1 MFMDRFSSLQLF
13 ARVVELGSFTR
24 ASKEVGIGQ
33 PAVSKQIAALE
44 AHLGARLLD
53 RTSRGLRAT
62 AAGLD
67 LYNSTMRLLADL
79 EEAEARVRRASKG
92 PVGLVRIAT
101 PPALGRMYI
110 IPRLPAFIAQ
120 FPEIS
125 VEFSVAQRLTDLVKE
140 GVDVALRIGSL
151 ESSSLVARRIGSI
164 QTMTVAAPEY
174 LVTHGTPT
182 DPQDLVHHK
191 LVTGQ
196 TDGEVL
202 PWRFGGE
209 NGPWSMVPNGA
220 VRSNDGEDL
229 RAAVLAGL
237 GITHGPSALFQPDLQ
252 ARRVVR
258 ILDAFTPAPVPI
270 HAVCSSGREM
280 PQRVRVLVDF
290 LAAAFAA
297 EPGLRID

>member
-1 MFMDRFSSLQLF
+1 MDRFSALQLF

-24 ASKEVGIGQ
+24 ASKELGIGQ

-44 AHLGARLLD
+44 AHLETRLVD

-67 LYNSTMRLLADL
+67 LYNSTIRLLADM
-79 EEAEARVRRASKG
+79 EETEARIRGASKG

-101 PPALGRMYI
+101 PPVLGRVYI
-110 IPRLPAFIAQ
+110 IPRLPDFITR

-125 VEFSVAQRLTDLVKE
+125 VELSVAQRLTDLVKE
-140 GVDVALRIGSL
+140 GVDVALRVGNL

-164 QTMTVAAPEY
+164 QTITVAVPGY
-174 LVTHGTPT
+174 LATHGTPT
-182 DPQDLVHHK
+182 DPQDLVDHK

-209 NGPWSMVPNGA
+209 SGPWSMVPLGA

-229 RAAVLAGL
+229 RAAVLAGI
-237 GITHGPSALFQPDLQ
+237 GITHAPSALFQADL
-252 ARRVVR
+252 REGRVVR

-270 HAVCSSGREM
+270 HAICSSGRKM
-280 PQRVRVLVDF
+280 PQRVRVFVDF

-297 EPGLRID
+297 EPSLQSD

>member
-1 MFMDRFSSLQLF
+1 MDRFSALHLF

-24 ASKEVGIGQ
+24 ASKELGIGQ

-44 AHLGARLLD
+44 AHLETRLVD

-67 LYNSTMRLLADL
+67 LYNSTIRLLADM
-79 EEAEARVRRASKG
+79 EETEARIRGASKG

-101 PPALGRMYI
+101 PPVLGRMYI
-110 IPRLPAFIAQ
+110 IPRLPDFITR

-125 VEFSVAQRLTDLVKE
+125 VELSVAQRLTDLVKE
-140 GVDVALRIGSL
+140 GVDVALRVGSL

-164 QTMTVAAPEY
+164 QTITVAVPGY
-174 LVTHGTPT
+174 LATHGIPT
-182 DPQDLVHHK
+182 DPQDLVDHK

-209 NGPWSMVPNGA
+209 SGPWSMVPLGA

-229 RAAVLAGL
+229 RAAVLAGI
-237 GITHGPSALFQPDLQ
+237 GITHGPSALFQADLQ
-252 ARRVVR
+252 EGRVVR

-270 HAVCSSGREM
+270 HAVCSSGRKM
-280 PQRVRVLVDF
+280 PQRVRVFVDF

-297 EPGLRID
+297 EPSLRSD

>member
-1 MFMDRFSSLQLF
+1 MFMDRFSALQLF

-24 ASKEVGIGQ
+24 ASKELGIGQ

-44 AHLGARLLD
+44 THFETRLVD

-67 LYNSTMRLLADL
+67 LYNSTIRLLADM
-79 EEAEARVRRASKG
+79 EETEARIRGASKG
-92 PVGLVRIAT
+92 PVGLVRVAT
-101 PPALGRMYI
+101 PPVLGRMYI
-110 IPRLPAFIAQ
+110 IPRLPDFTTR

-125 VEFSVAQRLTDLVKE
+125 VELSVAQRLTDLVKE
-140 GVDVALRIGSL
+140 GVDVALRVGSL

-164 QTMTVAAPEY
+164 QTITVAVPGY
-174 LVTHGTPT
+174 LATHGTPT
-182 DPQDLVHHK
+182 DPQDLVDHK

-209 NGPWSMVPNGA
+209 SGPWSLVPLGA

-229 RAAVLAGL
+229 RAAVLAGI
-237 GITHGPSALFQPDLQ
+237 GITHGPSALFQADL
-252 ARRVVR
+252 REGRVVR

-270 HAVCSSGREM
+270 HAVCSSGRKM
-280 PQRVRVLVDF
+280 PQRVRVFVDF

-297 EPGLRID
+297 EPSLRSD

>member
-1 MFMDRFSSLQLF
+1 MDRFSSLQLF

-24 ASKEVGIGQ
+24 ASKELGIGQ

-79 EEAEARVRRASKG
+79 EEAEARVRGASKG

-110 IPRLPAFIAQ
+110 IPRLPDFIAQ

-140 GVDVALRIGSL
+140 GADVALRVGSL
-151 ESSSLVARRIGSI
+151 ESSSLVARRIGSM

-209 NGPWSMVPNGA
+209 SGPWSMVPNGA

-237 GITHGPSALFQPDLQ
+237 GITHGPSALFQADLQ
-252 ARRVVR
+252 EGRVVR

-270 HAVCSSGREM
+270 HAVCSSGRKM
-280 PQRVRVLVDF
+280 PQRVRVFVDF

-297 EPGLRID
+297 EPSLRGD

>member
-1 MFMDRFSSLQLF
+1 MDRFSSLQLF

-24 ASKEVGIGQ
+24 AAKELGIGQ
-33 PAVSKQIAALE
+33 PSVSKQIAALE
-44 AHLGARLLD
+44 THLGARLVD

-67 LYNSTMRLLADL
+67 LYNSTIRLLADM
-79 EEAEARVRRASKG
+79 EETEARIRGASKG

-101 PPALGRMYI
+101 PPVLGRMYI
-110 IPRLPAFIAQ
+110 IPRLPDFITR

-125 VEFSVAQRLTDLVKE
+125 VELSVAQRLTDLVKE
-140 GVDVALRIGSL
+140 GVDVALRVGSL

-164 QTMTVAAPEY
+164 QTITVAVPGY
-174 LVTHGTPT
+174 LATHGTPT

-209 NGPWSMVPNGA
+209 SGPWSMVPLGA

-229 RAAVLAGL
+229 RAAVLAGI
-237 GITHGPSALFQPDLQ
+237 GITHGPSALFQADL
-252 ARRVVR
+252 REGRVVR

-270 HAVCSSGREM
+270 HAVCSSGRKM
-280 PQRVRVLVDF
+280 PQRVRVFVDF
-290 LAAAFAA
+290 LAAAFAD
-297 EPGLRID
+297 EPSLRSD

>member
-1 MFMDRFSSLQLF
+1 MDRFSSLQLF

-24 ASKEVGIGQ
+24 AAKELGIGQ
-33 PAVSKQIAALE
+33 PSVSKQIAALE
-44 AHLGARLLD
+44 AHLGARLVD

-67 LYNSTMRLLADL
+67 LYNSTIRLLADM
-79 EEAEARVRRASKG
+79 EETEARIRGASKG

-101 PPALGRMYI
+101 PPVLGRMYI
-110 IPRLPAFIAQ
+110 IPRLPYFITR

-125 VEFSVAQRLTDLVKE
+125 VELSVAQRLTDLVKE
-140 GVDVALRIGSL
+140 GVDVALRVGSL

-164 QTMTVAAPEY
+164 QTITVAVPGY
-174 LVTHGTPT
+174 LATHGTPT
-182 DPQDLVHHK
+182 DPQDLVDHK

-209 NGPWSMVPNGA
+209 SGPWSMVPLGA

-229 RAAVLAGL
+229 RAAVLAGI
-237 GITHGPSALFQPDLQ
+237 GITHGPSALFQADL
-252 ARRVVR
+252 REGRVVR

-270 HAVCSSGREM
+270 HAVCSSGRKM
-280 PQRVRVLVDF
+280 PQRVRVFVDF

-297 EPGLRID
+297 EPSLQSD

>member
-1 MFMDRFSSLQLF
+1 MDRFSALQLF

-24 ASKEVGIGQ
+24 ASKELGIGQ

-44 AHLGARLLD
+44 THLETRLVD

-67 LYNSTMRLLADL
+67 LYNSTIRLLADM
-79 EEAEARVRRASKG
+79 EETEARIRGASKG
-92 PVGLVRIAT
+92 PVGLVRVAT
-101 PPALGRMYI
+101 PPVLGRMYI
-110 IPRLPAFIAQ
+110 IPRLPDFITR

-125 VEFSVAQRLTDLVKE
+125 VELSVAQRLTDLVKE
-140 GVDVALRIGSL
+140 GVDVALRVGSL

-164 QTMTVAAPEY
+164 QTITVAVPGY
-174 LVTHGTPT
+174 LATHGTPT
-182 DPQDLVHHK
+182 DPQDLVDHK

-209 NGPWSMVPNGA
+209 SGPWSMVPLGA

-229 RAAVLAGL
+229 RAAVLAGI
-237 GITHGPSALFQPDLQ
+237 GITHGPSALFQADLQ
-252 ARRVVR
+252 ERRVVR

-270 HAVCSSGREM
+270 HAVCSSGRKM
-280 PQRVRVLVDF
+280 PQRVRVFVDF

-297 EPGLRID
+297 EPSLRSN

>member
-1 MFMDRFSSLQLF
+1 MDRFSSLQLF

-24 ASKEVGIGQ
+24 ASKELGIGQ

-79 EEAEARVRRASKG
+79 EEAEARVRGASNG
-92 PVGLVRIAT
+92 PAGLVRIAT

-140 GVDVALRIGSL
+140 GVDVALRVGSL
-151 ESSSLVARRIGSI
+151 ESSSLVARRIGSM
-164 QTMTVAAPEY
+164 QTVTVAAPEY

-209 NGPWSMVPNGA
+209 SGPWSMVPNGA

-237 GITHGPSALFQPDLQ
+237 GITHGPSALFQADLQ
-252 ARRVVR
+252 EGRVVH
-258 ILDAFTPAPVPI
+258 ILDAFTPAPVSI
-270 HAVCSSGREM
+270 HAVCSSGRKM
-280 PQRVRVLVDF
+280 PQRVRVFVDF

>member
-1 MFMDRFSSLQLF
+1 MDRFSSLQLF

-24 ASKEVGIGQ
+24 AAKELGIGQ
-33 PAVSKQIAALE
+33 PSVSKQIAALE
-44 AHLGARLLD
+44 THLGARLVD

-67 LYNSTMRLLADL
+67 LYNSTIRLLADM
-79 EEAEARVRRASKG
+79 EETEARIRGASKG

-101 PPALGRMYI
+101 PPVLGRMYI
-110 IPRLPAFIAQ
+110 IPRLPDFITR

-125 VEFSVAQRLTDLVKE
+125 VELSVAQRLTDLVKE
-140 GVDVALRIGSL
+140 GVDVALRVGSL

-164 QTMTVAAPEY
+164 QTITVAVPGY
-174 LVTHGTPT
+174 LATHGTPT
-182 DPQDLVHHK
+182 DPQDLVDHK

-209 NGPWSMVPNGA
+209 SGPWSMVPLGA

-229 RAAVLAGL
+229 RAAVLAGI
-237 GITHGPSALFQPDLQ
+237 GITHGPSALFQADL
-252 ARRVVR
+252 REGRVVR

-270 HAVCSSGREM
+270 HAVCSSGRKM
-280 PQRVRVLVDF
+280 PQRVRVFVDF
-290 LAAAFAA
+290 LAAAFAD
-297 EPGLRID
+297 EPSLRSD